1 MLYSFYLAY
10 RSMNEILT
18 DLPILIVDDD
28 DAMRDALTQLLLAS
42 RMSVT
47 TYASGQSFLDASQY
61 HLAGCILLDISMP
74 GMNGLEVQK
83 VLQAEG
89 CTTPIIFLSGH
100 GDIPMAVEAIRSG
113 ALDFLEKPVPGA
125 RLIALIHK
133 AVQLARAQQQEKRH
147 IIQVRQAYEK
157 LTPREREV
165 FAKVTAGNSNKQ
177 IALQLGISHRTVE
190 VHRNN
195 LMQKMAAN
203 NLAELIRLAQYC

>member
-1 MLYSFYLAY
+1 
-10 RSMNEILT
+10 
-18 DLPILIVDDD
+18 
-28 DAMRDALTQLLLAS
+28 
-42 RMSVT
+42 MSVT